1 MKVELKKEI
10 ANSITHGIGIL
21 FFLTATPFLLYKAFQ
36 VKTTYLLACV
46 VFAIGLLMVYGS
58 STLYH
63 AIQKE
68 TLKRKLRIADHI
80 SIYLLI
86 GGSYTPFIAKYLSN
100 PQAGTYLLFMWSVIA
115 LCILLKFFF
124 TGKYD
129 FISTLSY
136 LALGWMA
143 VFMGKPVLNGMPAQ
157 VFFLLVA
164 GGLSYSLGVIFYAW
178 KKFTYHH
185 AVWHCFVLG
194 GSVSHFYSVWYAL
207 GAH

>member
-1 MKVELKKEI
+1 MKIEIKKEI

-21 FFLTATPFLLYKAFQ
+21 FFLIATPFLLHKAFQ
-36 VKTTYLLACV
+36 VKTIYLVACI
-46 VFAIGLLMVYGS
+46 VFSIGLIMVYAS
-58 STLYH
+58 STIYH

-68 TLKRKLRIADHI
+68 KLKKKLRVLDHI
-80 SIYLLI
+80 SIYMLI
-86 GGSYTPFIAKYLSN
+86 GGRYTPYIAKYLTN
-100 PQAGTYLLFMWSVIA
+100 PKAGTFLLIMWSIIA
-115 LCILLKFFF
+115 VGVLLKFFF

-143 VFMGKPVLNGMPAQ
+143 VFIIKPMVHGMPTN
-157 VFFLLVA
+157 VMWLLIS
-164 GGLSYSLGVIFYAW
+164 GGLCYSLGVIFYAW

-194 GSVSHFYSVWYAL
+194 GSITHFYGVWYSL
-207 GAH
+207 N

>member
-1 MKVELKKEI
+1 MKVEIKKEI

-21 FFLTATPFLLYKAFQ
+21 FFLVASPMLMYKAYQTSMVYFIS
-36 VKTTYLLACV
+36 CI
-46 VFAIGLLMVYGS
+46 VFSVGLIMVYGS
-58 STLYH
+58 STVYH

-68 TLKRKLRIADHI
+68 KIKKKLRVLDHI
-80 SIYLLI
+80 SIYMLI
-86 GGSYTPFIAKYLSN
+86 GGSYTPFIAKYLTN
-100 PQAGTYLLFMWSVIA
+100 PKAGTFLMILWSIIA
-115 LCILLKFFF
+115 LGVLLKFFF

-143 VFMGKPVLNGMPAQ
+143 VFIMRPMTQHMPDN
-157 VFFLLVA
+157 VMWLLIA

-194 GSVSHFYSVWYAL
+194 GSVTHYYGVWYSL
-207 GAH
+207 S

>member
-1 MKVELKKEI
+1 MKVEIKKEI

-21 FFLTATPFLLYKAFQ
+21 FFLVASPMLMYKAYQTSMVYFIS
-36 VKTTYLLACV
+36 CII
-46 VFAIGLLMVYGS
+46 FSIGLIMVYGS
-58 STLYH
+58 STIYH

-68 TLKRKLRIADHI
+68 KIKKKLRVLDHI
-80 SIYLLI
+80 SIYMLI
-86 GGSYTPFIAKYLSN
+86 GGSYTPFIAKYLTN
-100 PQAGTYLLFMWSVIA
+100 PKAGTFLMILWSIIA
-115 LCILLKFFF
+115 LGVLLKFFF

-143 VFMGKPVLNGMPAQ
+143 VFIMRPMTQHMPDN
-157 VFFLLVA
+157 VMWLLIA

-194 GSVSHFYSVWYAL
+194 GSVTHYYGVWYSL
-207 GAH
+207 S

>member
-1 MKVELKKEI
+1 MKIEIKKEI
-10 ANSITHGIGIL
+10 ANSITHGLGIL
-21 FFLTATPFLLYKAFQ
+21 FFLIATPMLLYKAYQ
-36 VKTTYLLACV
+36 HKTIYFISCI
-46 VFAIGLLMVYGS
+46 VFTIGLIMVYGS
-58 STLYH
+58 STIYH

-68 TLKRKLRIADHI
+68 RIKKKLRVLDHI

-86 GGSYTPFIAKYLSN
+86 GGSYTPFIAKYLTN
-100 PQAGTYLLFMWSVIA
+100 PKAGTFLIILWSIIA
-115 LCILLKFFF
+115 LGVLLKFFF

-143 VFMGKPVLNGMPAQ
+143 VFIIRPMTQNMPNH
-157 VFFLLVA
+157 VMWLLIA

-194 GSVSHFYSVWYAL
+194 GSITHFYGVWYSI
-207 GAH
+207 H